1 MTTFRNILA
10 GVLGFL
16 LMFSLFLWGVFFTVK
31 STALNPDFISN
42 RVEKTDITQLASDF
56 SDEYFIEEIPEDMRF
71 FKDVVYEVIA
81 DHEPWLKEQFSSA
94 VHKGYDYL
102 LNKTDTL
109 DIRIPLEDLKESA
122 RDSLWLHFMEKLPEW
137 ISSSDDEGLKNLI
150 YDNIYDFVEGIPP
163 SYLPDEYS
171 GLTEAQLRVYVDLYF
186 EDIEEQITDGHL
198 PAYLEDEIEDA
209 LLPYFNQYYDEI
221 VEEVPSEIIINERN
235 IIISEDNI
243 VSLDT
248 EVLETVRKWVGVF
261 NAVFYALI
269 ALMVLLIAGIVLAYS
284 NIKKSTGSIAKIF
297 LVYGISEFIAVM
309 VARYLVPGFLPTGDL
324 PDSFQNLITDTYT
337 SILNPLLWFSIG
349 MMIAGAALLA
359 FSIFYRRGQV
369 VEVED

>member
-1 MTTFRNILA
+1 
-10 GVLGFL
+10 
-16 LMFSLFLWGVFFTVK
+16 MFSLVIWGIFFMIK
-31 STALNPDFISN
+31 STTLNPDFITD
-42 RVEKTDITQLASDF
+42 RVERTDITQLASDF
-56 SDEYFIEEIPEDMRF
+56 SDEYLIEEIPEDMRF

-102 LNKTDTL
+102 LKKTDTL
-109 DIRIPLEDLKESA
+109 EISIPLEDLKESA

-137 ISSSDDEGLKNLI
+137 ISSPDDEGLKNLI
-150 YDNIYDFVEGIPP
+150 YDNIYDFVEGIPA

-171 GLTEAQLRVYVDLYF
+171 NLSEAQLKVYVDLYF
-186 EDIEEQITDGHL
+186 EDIEEQITDGQL
-198 PAYLEDEIEDA
+198 PPYLEAEIEDA

-261 NAVFYALI
+261 NAIFYALI
-269 ALMVLLIAGIVLAYS
+269 ALMVILVAGIVLAYF
-284 NIKKSTGSIAKIF
+284 NIKKSTRSIAKIF
-297 LVYGISEFIAVM
+297 LIYGISEFVAVM
-309 VARYLVPGFLPTGDL
+309 VARYLVPRFLPTADL
-324 PDSFQNLITDTYT
+324 PESFQNLITDTYT
-337 SILNPLLWFSIG
+337 SALDPLLWFSVGI
-349 MMIAGAALLA
+349 IVAGAALLV
-359 FSIFYRRGQV
+359 FSIFYNRGQV